1 MDTLLAEAEA
11 FVATKAIACPQST
24 TEPAPWDEWA
34 QIAAVLR
41 SRNTRQ
47 DQHGQPCPMTWE
59 EVSVWIKERDQ
70 RARRYSDT
78 TMRSRLSPRVKRLS

>member
-1 MDTLLAEAEA
+1 MDTLLAEAKD
-11 FVATKAIACPQST
+11 FVASRAVACPQSAAQ
-24 TEPAPWDEWA
+24 PAPWDEWA

-41 SRNTRQ
+41 SQNTRQ
-47 DQHGQPCPMTWE
+47 DQHGQPCPMTSE
-59 EVSVWIKERDQ
+59 EVSQWLKERNQ